1 MKLQHSSKSGGA
13 VATVWYS
20 KEFLYS
26 VWQDGTVCTRQAVQ
40 PQHCCHCR
48 SSMVANI

>member
-1 MKLQHSSKSGGA
+1 MNLQHSSKSGGA

-26 VWQDGTVCTRQAVQ
+26 VWQDGTVCTGHGMQIKLSDLQ
-40 PQHCCHCR
+40 L
-48 SSMVANI
+48 